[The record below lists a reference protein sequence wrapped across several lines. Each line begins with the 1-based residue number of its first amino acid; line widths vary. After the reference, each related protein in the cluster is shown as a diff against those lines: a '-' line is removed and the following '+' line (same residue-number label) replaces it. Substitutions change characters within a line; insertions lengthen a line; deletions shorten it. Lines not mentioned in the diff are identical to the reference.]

1 MHSLVQ
7 KVWYVKTII
16 NALKGIRKKISV
28 AKTAPYADE
37 QNWQMNTKKKKHWKV
52 MHGFN
57 WKSEHEHHQHRRRN
71 EQKKTYI
78 QIGIQKIEITAR
90 KKRSTNRVKLSNRS
104 CSFLLSTLN
113 LSWIECN
120 RERQTA
126 AQSFVVIAHPWYT
139 QHKTKRSNE
148 QRREE
153 QKKNEH
159 SIR

>member
-1 MHSLVQ
+1 MRW
-7 KVWYVKTII
+7 KEYVKKYQLQKRHRT
-16 NALKGIRKKISV
+16 
-28 AKTAPYADE
+28 
-37 QNWQMNTKKKKHWKV
+37 QMNKTDKWTLKKRSIGKLCMVSIENLNTSITNIEEEMNKKKH
-52 MHGFN
+52 MNTHG
-57 WKSEHEHHQHRRRN
+57 
-71 EQKKTYI
+71 KKTYI
-78 QIGIQKIEITAR
+78 QIGIQKTEITAR